1 MEQVM
6 KHYGNAILVII
17 VLLALG
23 AILVAA
29 LTSDGYVATA
39 FKEALTGFWAH
50 ECISWHMIMTGVP
63 SVYQLHDVADIQN
76 EKEQEI
82 ENE

>member
-1 MEQVM
+1 MAMLQPHLK
-6 KHYGNAILVII
+6 KHLQ
-17 VLLALG
+17 
-23 AILVAA
+23 
-29 LTSDGYVATA
+29 D
-39 FKEALTGFWAH
+39 FWAH